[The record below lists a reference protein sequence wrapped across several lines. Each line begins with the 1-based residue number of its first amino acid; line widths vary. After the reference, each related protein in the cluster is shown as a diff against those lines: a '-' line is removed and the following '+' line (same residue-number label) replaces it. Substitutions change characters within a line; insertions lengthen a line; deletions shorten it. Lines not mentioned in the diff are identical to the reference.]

1 MVAND
6 RLRSIDRDGPYG
18 RLEGDSQYMLT
29 GAAMGTH
36 SRAGVGLH
44 TWAVGSRN
52 RVDRDRHA
60 QHGMLGAMM
69 MQAKGSARRRYRA
82 QTEGGD

>member
-36 SRAGVGLH
+36 SRAGVEKL
-44 TWAVGSRN
+44 
-52 RVDRDRHA
+52 RDTV
-60 QHGMLGAMM
+60 
-69 MQAKGSARRRYRA
+69 RRPPYGEPD
-82 QTEGGD
+82 QPNTMGI